1 MQGMLGSGPQSM
13 AWKDTGFLMGCPPLR
28 GVGTGGRARD
38 GKGSLI
44 ETCRTPVTR
53 MVRVGAPKLPVWQ

>member
-13 AWKDTGFLMGCPPLR
+13 VWKDAGFLMGCPPPR

-38 GKGSLI
+38 GKGSLM
-44 ETCRTPVTR
+44 ETRRTPVTR